1 MEIDYAIVVLS
12 GYADI
17 LRSFEDSKI
26 AYEHD
31 TLQVI
36 VASGQVADYAKHF
49 YYNGTIVGPEPFSF
63 PRNANIGIRAAGRAD
78 VFLVNDDVQ
87 FLEAGSVG
95 KLARIAH
102 EHPEVG
108 VLSPVFEGR
117 VGNPLQEAATW
128 RNRTTIDPGV
138 TLIKNPIVTE
148 RRLCFTGVYIRR
160 AVLDLVGELDEQFDG
175 YGRDDDDYCRRVRN
189 AGLKLAVT
197 PEVVMRHGFG
207 AEQHS
212 ASFKRAGYPRSGI
225 DPRMT
230 QLYAQKWGDTK

>member
-1 MEIDYAIVVLS
+1 MNDYAIVVLS

-108 VLSPVFEGR
+108 VLSPQFEGR
-117 VGNPLQEAATW
+117 VGNPLQELNSNGSRRRAIAW
-128 RNRTTIDPGV
+128 HSPDVWV
-138 TLIKNPIVTE
+138 TDQ
-148 RRLCFTGVYIRR
+148 RLCFTGVYIRR

-197 PEVVMRHGFG
+197 PDVVMRHGFG

>member
-1 MEIDYAIVVLS
+1 MNDYAIVVLS

-17 LRSFEDSKI
+17 LTEFMRPIMRFDVDTKLILVTSGELSSLKI
-26 AYEHD
+26 W
-31 TLQVI
+31 T
-36 VASGQVADYAKHF
+36 VAECIH
-49 YYNGTIVGPEPFSF
+49 GPEPFSF

-108 VLSPVFEGR
+108 VLSPQFEGR
-117 VGNPLQEAATW
+117 VGNRMQERSSLT
-128 RNRTTIDPGV
+128 RHPDDYRFEDGV
-138 TLIKNPIVTE
+138 RRVWYTE
-148 RRLCFTGVYIRR
+148 TRLCFTGVYIRR
-160 AVLDLVGELDEQFDG
+160 EVLDLIGELDEQFDG

-207 AEQHS
+207 EEQHS